1 VQVTRRRALR
11 APAATSLWVIGLLAA
26 VSVAVATRLDWAQ
39 STLYLQLHSFGDT
52 RGVTVLSPL
61 VDLDKDFSD
70 RTGLRVKFGV
80 DAVTAASDACAR
92 CHPQGAQD
100 RRTYVDFGL
109 RRKLGSMKLEVGGE
123 ISRENFYASE
133 SVTAS
138 LSRDFN
144 RGNTTIAGAYSFS
157 LNNPQ
162 LHPSENVERQVS
174 HDASVALTE
183 TLSKTTIVQ
192 LSYDFTRISGY
203 QSSPFLRTSVNG
215 QMMLGVVPD
224 LRDRQAVS
232 VRVRQALPADTYL
245 QADFRHYFD
254 SWSVGSNSLSLG
266 ASHFFSPVWL
276 VGFTYRWYD
285 QTGAFFYQPQYFGTP
300 EYFTADYRLAPFSS
314 GLYTGRVVYTPEDG
328 LLGLPKGTALEFQY
342 DRYVGSN
349 QFQAAVFSGGL
360 RIPF

>member
-1 VQVTRRRALR
+1 MRRNALR
-11 APAATSLWVIGLLAA
+11 ARVVTSLWVIGL
-26 VSVAVATRLDWAQ
+26 VAVLVVVVARLDWAQ

-80 DAVTAASDACAR
+80 DAVAAASDACAR
-92 CHPQGAQD
+92 CHPQGAHD
-100 RRTYVDFGL
+100 RRIYADFGL
-109 RRKLGSMKLEVGGE
+109 RRKFGATTLEVGGE

-144 RGNTTIAGAYSFS
+144 RGNTTVAGAYSFS
-157 LNNPQ
+157 LNSPQ
-162 LHPSENVERQVS
+162 LHPSRNVEQQLS
-174 HDASVALTE
+174 HDASVALTQ
-183 TLSKTTIVQ
+183 TLSKSTIVQ
-192 LSYDFTRISGY
+192 LSYDFNRVSGY

-215 QMMLGVVPD
+215 EMMLGVVPD
-224 LRDRQAVS
+224 LRNRQAFG
-232 VRVRQALPADTYL
+232 VRFRQALPADTYL

-254 SWSVGSNSLSLG
+254 SWSVGSNTLSLG
-266 ASHFFSPVWL
+266 ASHFFSPAWL

-300 EYFTADYRLAPFSS
+300 EYFTGDYRLAPFNS

-328 LLGLPKGTALEFQY
+328 LLGLPKGTALELQY

-349 QFQAAVFSGGL
+349 QFQAAVFSAGL

>member
-1 VQVTRRRALR
+1 VQVRQRRGRSAR
-11 APAATSLWVIGLLAA
+11 VGTSLGLIGLLAVLA
-26 VSVAVATRLDWAQ
+26 LVAVTGLDWAQ
-39 STLYLQLHSFGDT
+39 STLYVQLHSFGDT

-61 VDLDKDFSD
+61 VDLEKDFSD

-100 RRTYVDFGL
+100 RRTYADFAL
-109 RRKLGSMKLEVGGE
+109 LRKLGSARLELGGE

-157 LNNPQ
+157 LNNPE
-162 LHPSENVERQVS
+162 LHPSRNVEQQIS
-174 HDASVALTE
+174 HDASIALTQ

-192 LSYDFTRISGY
+192 LSYDFNRISGY

-215 QMMLGVVPD
+215 QMVLGVVPD
-224 LRDRQAVS
+224 LRNRQAVS
-232 VRVRQALPADTYL
+232 VRVRQALHAGTYL

-254 SWSVGSNSLSLG
+254 SWSVGSNTLSLG
-266 ASHFFSPVWL
+266 ASHYFSPVWL
-276 VGFTYRWYD
+276 VGFSYRWYD
-285 QTGAFFYQPQYFGTP
+285 QTGAFFYQPEYFGTP

-328 LLGLPKGTALEFQY
+328 LFGLPKGTALEFQY